1 MDHSQPKT
9 EGPFVKAFRSN
20 PAPMVVSDKATGE
33 FFDVNER
40 WIKLVGYS
48 REEMI
53 HRTSKELCIWADWEA
68 RSEIIRLY
76 EIHGEVRDIPA
87 KIRTKSGDIRDVLWS
102 LEFIELEGRE
112 VMLSLL
118 YDITDLQRSR
128 EALRASEERFKRLL
142 QNSSDIVT
150 VLDERGVELSIH
162 GPVEK
167 VLGYSPDE
175 LIGTPGFRYV
185 DAADGERLAR
195 ILGEMLAEPG
205 AVRRAEYRHRH
216 KNGGWVVMETVGTNL
231 LHDPVVKG
239 IVLNTRD
246 VTDRVR
252 LHEQLQQ
259 AMKMEAVGRLAGGV
273 AHDFNNL
280 LTAILGNIEL
290 AHMGTEIPSPLVPCL
305 DEIHRAAKSAAAL
318 TRQLLSFSRRQILEP
333 KILNLS
339 DLVTGLRN
347 MLGRLLGEDITLT
360 LNLADGA
367 TRVRVDPGQFEQVL
381 VNLAVNARDAMPNGG
396 ELHIETARVARADS
410 SGPGTPS
417 PSPNGFVRL
426 SVRDTGIG
434 MTPEVKNRLF
444 EPFFTTKP
452 KGRGTGLGLATTF
465 GTVKQAGGS
474 IEVISEPGEGATF
487 VIYLPSVEEAVH
499 PNGEL
504 FPYPMAQGKELI
516 LLVEDDAGVR
526 QLTSS
531 FLRHLG
537 YQVTAAADPSEGLA
551 ALQVAERPFDLLLTD
566 VVMPGMNGRQLAEQV
581 LAKHPQTKVLYMSG
595 YTDDIIVRHGVLDGK
610 VSFIGKPYTL
620 EQLASKLREVLSG

>member
-53 HRTSKELCIWADWEA
+53 HRTSKELGIWADWEA

-76 EIHGEVRDIPA
+76 ELHGEVRDVPA

-396 ELHIETARVARADS
+396 ELHIETARVASADS
-410 SGPGTPS
+410 SVPEAAS

-504 FPYPMAQGKELI
+504 FPYPMAQGKEQI

>member
-1 MDHSQPKT
+1 
-9 EGPFVKAFRSN
+9 
-20 PAPMVVSDKATGE
+20 MVVSDKATGE

-40 WIKLVGYS
+40 WIKLVGYR

-53 HRTSKELCIWADWEA
+53 HRTSKELGIWADWEA

-76 EIHGEVRDIPA
+76 EQNGEVRDVPA

-102 LEFIELEGRE
+102 LEFIELDGRE

-142 QNSSDIVT
+142 QNSSDIVS
-150 VLDERGVELSIH
+150 VLDERGVELSVH

-167 VLGYSPDE
+167 VLGYTPEE
-175 LIGTPGFRYV
+175 LVGTPGFRHV
-185 DAADGERLAR
+185 DATDGERLGK
-195 ILGEMLAEPG
+195 ILGEMLGEPG
-205 AVRRAEYRHRH
+205 CVRRADYRHRH
-216 KNGGWVVMETVGTNL
+216 KNGGWVVMESVGTNL

-239 IVLNTRD
+239 IVLNSRD
-246 VTDRVR
+246 VTERVR
-252 LHEQLQQ
+252 LQEQLQQ

-280 LTAILGNIEL
+280 LTAILGNVEL
-290 AHMGTEIPSPLVPCL
+290 AHMGATIPEPLASCL
-305 DEIHRAAKSAAAL
+305 DEIQRAAKSAAAL

-333 KILNLS
+333 KVLNLS
-339 DLVTGLRN
+339 DLVVGLRN

-360 LNLADGA
+360 LKLAEGA

-396 ELHIETARVARADS
+396 ELHIETANVEVAGNSWREPASAQS
-410 SGPGTPS
+410 S
-417 PSPNGFVRL
+417 GFVRL

-434 MTPEVKNRLF
+434 MPPEVKNRLF

-474 IEVISEPGEGATF
+474 IEVVSEPGEGSTF
-487 VIYLPSVEEAVH
+487 IIFLPSVKDAVH
-499 PNGEL
+499 SNGEP
-504 FPYPMAQGKELI
+504 FSYPVAQGNEQI
-516 LLVEDDAGVR
+516 LLVEDDASVR

-537 YQVTAAADPSEGLA
+537 YRVTAAADPAEGLA
-551 ALQVAERPFDLLLTD
+551 ALQAAGRSFDLLLTD

-581 LAKHPQTKVLYMSG
+581 LAKHPETKVLYMSG

-610 VSFIGKPYTL
+610 MSFIGKPYTL
-620 EQLASKLREVLSG
+620 EQLAGKLREVLSGVGGPLGR

>member
-1 MDHSQPKT
+1 MDHTHTKT

-40 WIKLVGYS
+40 WIKLVGYR

-53 HRTSKELCIWADWEA
+53 HRTSKELGIWVDWEA
-68 RSEIIRLY
+68 RSEILRLY
-76 EIHGEVRDIPA
+76 ELHGEVRDVPA

-102 LEFIELEGRE
+102 LEFMELDGRD

-142 QNSSDIVT
+142 QNSTDIVS
-150 VLDERGVELSIH
+150 VLDENAVELSIH
-162 GPVEK
+162 GPVERI
-167 VLGYSPDE
+167 LGYTAEE
-175 LIGTPGFRYV
+175 LVGTPGFQHV
-185 DAADGERLAR
+185 DAADGERLGK
-195 ILGEMLAEPG
+195 ILGEMLRQPG
-205 AVRRAEYRHRH
+205 AVRRADYRHRH

-239 IVLNTRD
+239 IVLNSRD
-246 VTDRVR
+246 VTERVR
-252 LHEQLQQ
+252 LQEQLQQ

-290 AHMGTEIPSPLVPCL
+290 AHMGASIPEPLASCL
-305 DEIHRAAKSAAAL
+305 DEIQRAAKSAAAL

-333 KILNLS
+333 KVLNLS
-339 DLVTGLRN
+339 ELVAGLRN

-360 LNLADGA
+360 LKLADEA

-396 ELHIETARVARADS
+396 ELHIETANVQTADS
-410 SGPGTPS
+410 YWQEPVGASS
-417 PSPNGFVRL
+417 DRLVRL
-426 SVRDTGIG
+426 SVRDTGLG
-434 MTPEVKNRLF
+434 MTPEVKARLF

-465 GTVKQAGGS
+465 GTVQQAGGR
-474 IEVISEPGEGATF
+474 IEVISEPGKGATF
-487 VIYLPSVEEAVH
+487 VIYLPSVEAAEH
-499 PNGEL
+499 SNGQS
-504 FPYPMAQGKELI
+504 FPYSVARGNERI

-526 QLTSS
+526 QMTTS

-537 YQVTAAADPSEGLA
+537 YAVVSAADPSEGLA
-551 ALQVAERPFDLLLTD
+551 ALQVPGPPFDLLLTD

-581 LAKHPQTKVLYMSG
+581 VAKYPETKVLYMSG
-595 YTDDIIVRHGVLDGK
+595 YTDDIIVHHGVLDGK
-610 VSFIGKPYTL
+610 VSFIGKPFTL
-620 EQLASKLREVLSG
+620 EQLARKLREVLSG